1 MKLNCDMGE
10 SYGIWQMGNDHA
22 VMSWIDMA
30 NIACGFHASD
40 PDVMAETVASALAHG
55 VEIGAHPGYDD
66 KPGFGRR
73 SIPHLPESITQL
85 VAYQAGALEAICRLQ
100 GGHVRYVKPH
110 GALYHDMMASE
121 AIFEAMLRAVAGL
134 NQFAPMRAAEP
145 VKLMIQARADNEIYQ
160 GLARRYAVELLFEAF
175 ADRAY
180 RDDGNLVPR
189 SESGAVHRDPA
200 RIEQQIRELAVG
212 EVTTVTGNRL
222 ALQADTVCVHG
233 DNDESV
239 AMIARLHQVLNP

>member
-10 SYGIWQMGNDHA
+10 SYGIWQMGNDQA

-40 PDVMAETVASALAHG
+40 PDVMAKTVCWALEHG

-73 SIPHLPESITQL
+73 SIPHAPESITQL
-85 VAYQAGALEAICRLQ
+85 VAYQAGALDAICRLQ

-110 GALYHDMMASE
+110 GALYHDMMANE
-121 AIFEAMLRAVAGL
+121 AVFEAMLRAVAGL
-134 NQFAPMRAAEP
+134 NQHAAARGAEP
-145 VKLMIQARADNEIYQ
+145 VKLMIQARLDRDSYLL
-160 GLARRYAVELLFEAF
+160 LARRYAVELLFEGF

-180 RDDGNLVPR
+180 HDDGRLVSRCEP
-189 SESGAVHRDPA
+189 GAVHRDPV
-200 RIEQQIRELAVG
+200 RIEQQIRELALG
-212 EVTTVTGNRL
+212 EVTTITGNRL
-222 ALQADTVCVHG
+222 PLQADTVCVHG
-233 DNDESV
+233 DNDEAV
-239 AMIARLHQVLNP
+239 AMIARLHQVLKS